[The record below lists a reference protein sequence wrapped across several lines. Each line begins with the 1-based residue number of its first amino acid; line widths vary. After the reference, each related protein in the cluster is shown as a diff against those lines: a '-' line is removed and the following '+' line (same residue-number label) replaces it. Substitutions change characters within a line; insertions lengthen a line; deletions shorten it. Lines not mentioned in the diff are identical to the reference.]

1 MSGLASALADF
12 STVWGEATTLI
23 TGSSILMVFLAGG
36 ILMMAARVFKRFRK
50 SVRQQGGV
58 CMTPSEA
65 LSAAAAEFTST
76 IWPAAVSLITDNY
89 YLMLFLFGGLV
100 AACFHWFSI
109 AKDSVL

>member
-50 SVRQQGGV
+50 SVR
-58 CMTPSEA
+58 
-65 LSAAAAEFTST
+65 
-76 IWPAAVSLITDNY
+76 
-89 YLMLFLFGGLV
+89 
-100 AACFHWFSI
+100 
-109 AKDSVL
+109 